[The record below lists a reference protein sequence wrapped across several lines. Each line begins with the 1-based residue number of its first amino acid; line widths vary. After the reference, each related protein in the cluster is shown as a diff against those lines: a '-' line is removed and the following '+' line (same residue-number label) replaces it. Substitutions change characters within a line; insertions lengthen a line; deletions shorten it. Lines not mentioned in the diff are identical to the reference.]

1 LNPHTHTLLFSP
13 FARVNSAQMTPYIHG
28 SPQLAKPVV
37 RRIGGQGLAPPG
49 YRSGMGINP
58 PGMSGGAIYNP
69 TGDPM
74 ITRQNERIG
83 RVMMRH
89 RLGMGINPPRLD
101 I

>member
-1 LNPHTHTLLFSP
+1 MIEPAHHATFSS

-28 SPQLAKPVV
+28 SPQLAKPVA
-37 RRIGGQGLAPPG
+37 RRIGGMGLAPPG

-89 RLGMGINPPRLD
+89 RLGMGINPPG
-101 I
+101 